1 MSTFA
6 VYVVG
11 SIVGLVV
18 GLRAWPALGR
28 TLLAYAFAARV
39 PVVLVMLAAILGNWG
54 THYDVPPS
62 PEFPA
67 MAPLAKW
74 FAIGVLPQMT
84 IWIWFTVAVGSL
96 VGIVAGAIASRGR
109 ASA

>member
-1 MSTFA
+1 MA
-6 VYVVG
+6 Y
-11 SIVGLVV
+11 GL
-18 GLRAWPALGR
+18 
-28 TLLAYAFAARV
+28 AARI

-74 FAIGVLPQMT
+74 FAIGVLPQMSV
-84 IWIWFTVAVGSL
+84 WIWFTVAVGSL

-109 ASA
+109 AAA

>member
-1 MSTFA
+1 
-6 VYVVG
+6 
-11 SIVGLVV
+11 
-18 GLRAWPALGR
+18 
-28 TLLAYAFAARV
+28 
-39 PVVLVMLAAILGNWG
+39 MLAAILGNWG

-84 IWIWFTVAVGSL
+84 IWIWFTVVVGSL
-96 VGIVAGAIASRGR
+96 FGILAGAVAKRQLPAVAAASSRT
-109 ASA
+109 